1 MKTMKYLSMMLFM
14 VMASVCFSAC
24 GDDDEPETPIGN
36 SSIVGTWE
44 AEDLL
49 LNQHEGTLRVVF
61 NSNSKGTMTAIYDD
75 GTDSDTY
82 NFEYII
88 REKEGGNTTIELI
101 WTGTQYMIYEEK
113 IEYNISITPS
123 RLSWGN
129 ITYTR
134 K

>member
-1 MKTMKYLSMMLFM
+1 
-14 VMASVCFSAC
+14 
-24 GDDDEPETPIGN
+24 
-36 SSIVGTWE
+36 
-44 AEDLL
+44 
-49 LNQHEGTLRVVF
+49 
-61 NSNSKGTMTAIYDD
+61 MTAIYDD